1 MQGQPLP
8 ICSRIE
14 ELMKTK
20 LIVNPVSGTDEGLK
34 VLPAINARLR
44 EAGPVDVVLTIGP
57 GDATDAAR
65 RAVEEGYERVVS
77 AGGDGTLN
85 EALNGI
91 ASVEGGLDAVTL
103 GVIPI
108 GTGNDFATALGLPQD
123 AEAAAA
129 MLLEAT
135 PRAVDVW
142 RVNDRCFVNVSG
154 GGFLAEVSDA
164 VDTRLKTVAGKL
176 AYLIGGVQVMW
187 SHDPMRARVAFPRG
201 GMRVTDLGASTD
213 PAAVNVERVEDF
225 GVEDLYAFAA
235 CNAPLMGGGHVIGP
249 LARMDDGQLDLCLIR
264 AASMTEFLAVL
275 RQVPGGDHV
284 QDARVIYVRA
294 PAIELSFDRRIKI
307 NTDGQVLESDRCSYA
322 LIGRARILAPPP
334 ASA

>member
-1 MQGQPLP
+1 MAMP
-8 ICSRIE
+8 R
-14 ELMKTK
+14 TK

-85 EALNGI
+85 ETLNGI
-91 ASVEGGLDAVTL
+91 ASVAGGLEAVAL

-108 GTGNDFATALGLPQD
+108 GTGNDFATTLGIPQD
-123 AEAAAA
+123 AEAAAT
-129 MLLEAT
+129 MLIDAAST
-135 PRAVDVW
+135 PRLVDVW
-142 RVNDRCFVNVSG
+142 RLNDRCFLNVSA
-154 GGFLAEVSDA
+154 GGFIAEVSDA

-176 AYLIGGVQVMW
+176 AYIIGGMQVMW
-187 SHDPMRARVAFPRG
+187 SYDALRARVTFPRG
-201 GMRVTDLGASTD
+201 AMCVPDLGASAD
-213 PAAVNVERVEDF
+213 PAEINVERVEDF
-225 GVEDLYAFAA
+225 DTEDLYAFAA
-235 CNAPLMGGGHVIGP
+235 CNAPLIGGGHVIGP
-249 LARMDDGQLDLCLIR
+249 LARVDDGQLDLCLIR
-264 AASMTEFLAVL
+264 ASSLTDFLAVL

-284 QDARVIYVRA
+284 QDARVSYVRA

-307 NTDGQVLESDRCSYA
+307 NTDGQVLESDRATYSLA
-322 LIGRARILAPPP
+322 GRARILAPPP
-334 ASA
+334 SASAPSANAGR

>member
-1 MQGQPLP
+1 
-8 ICSRIE
+8 
-14 ELMKTK
+14 MKTK

-91 ASVEGGLDAVTL
+91 ASVDGGLDAVAL

-135 PRAVDVW
+135 PAAPST
-142 RVNDRCFVNVSG
+142 CG
-154 GGFLAEVSDA
+154 GSTIA
-164 VDTRLKTVAGKL
+164 
-176 AYLIGGVQVMW
+176 
-187 SHDPMRARVAFPRG
+187 
-201 GMRVTDLGASTD
+201 ASST
-213 PAAVNVERVEDF
+213 
-225 GVEDLYAFAA
+225 
-235 CNAPLMGGGHVIGP
+235 C
-249 LARMDDGQLDLCLIR
+249 R
-264 AASMTEFLAVL
+264 AAAFS
-275 RQVPGGDHV
+275 
-284 QDARVIYVRA
+284 
-294 PAIELSFDRRIKI
+294 RRCP
-307 NTDGQVLESDRCSYA
+307 TPSTRG
-322 LIGRARILAPPP
+322 
-334 ASA
+334 